1 MQIIRNLVGVF
12 KWFLLHGEL
21 HSRSFEISLNRTY
34 SNAVVINDFVLEKCC
49 VAWSDQWRTFS
60 LVSRGLL
67 FRMEHLRTRKLTLKD
82 TVIPKRDIWILFFAW
97 NERNVDIS
105 IIPGFFVQRSFKIL
119 RVVQMKYFVSPS
131 ALCSSRRRFKPLSCQ
146 EFPLV
151 PLYHVS
157 LFSGTGSRYAFCLF
171 RFVGLAKNAMS
182 EFQEK
187 NNEQQEG
194 RSHPRVPK
202 RFRLF
207 AWLGDRPEP
216 SVLPRYPWKSL
227 AVTTVE
233 KAARLLSRCADFL
246 SRKERKIRPTCFC
259 GSHFYASIG
268 LTWAETKD

>member
-60 LVSRGLL
+60 LVLRGLL
-67 FRMEHLRTRKLTLKD
+67 FRMELLRTRKLTLKD

-146 EFPLV
+146 KFPLV

-194 RSHPRVPK
+194 RSHPVFWNAFVCLLDSVIARSHRSCQDTRENRSRWLRLKKPHDCFRAVLIFYHEK
-202 RFRLF
+202 RERYGRLAF
-207 AWLGDRPEP
+207 
-216 SVLPRYPWKSL
+216 
-227 AVTTVE
+227 VE
-233 KAARLLSRCADFL
+233 ATFTRRLV
-246 SRKERKIRPTCFC
+246 
-259 GSHFYASIG
+259 
-268 LTWAETKD
+268 